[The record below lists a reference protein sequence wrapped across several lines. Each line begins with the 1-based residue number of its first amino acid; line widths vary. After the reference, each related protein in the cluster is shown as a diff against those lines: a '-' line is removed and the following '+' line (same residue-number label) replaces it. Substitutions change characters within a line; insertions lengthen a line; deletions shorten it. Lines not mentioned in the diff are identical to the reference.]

1 MIAPELR
8 TTRLLLRPWR
18 DDDRAPFAALNADPR
33 VVEFLPG
40 PLSRSESDALVDR
53 IVGHFDQHGFGFWA
67 VEAPGVEAFVG
78 MVGLSVPGFEAHF
91 TPCVEVGWRLDPQS
105 WGLGYAT
112 EAAGAAMRF
121 GFERAGLGEIVSFT
135 VPENLRSRRVMERLG
150 MTRDPSDD
158 FDHPRLPE
166 GHRLRRHVLY
176 RCSKGSEVAGQ
187 VVGLTL
193 ASVRKAHAPTK
204 VLRGPRPLLP

>member
-8 TTRLLLRPWR
+8 TSRLLLRPWR
-18 DDDRAPFAALNADPR
+18 DDDRAPFAAVNADSR

-40 PLSRSESDALVDR
+40 PLSRAESDALVDR
-53 IVGHFDQHGFGFWA
+53 IVDHFDRHGFGLWA
-67 VEAPGVEAFVG
+67 VEAPGAEAFVG
-78 MVGLSVPGFEAHF
+78 MVGLSVPSFEAHF
-91 TPCVEVGWRLDPQS
+91 TPCVEVGWRLDPRC
-105 WGLGYAT
+105 WGFGYAT

-121 GFERAGLGEIVSFT
+121 GFEQAGLGEIVSFT

-150 MTRDPSDD
+150 MQRDPSDD

-176 RCSKGSEVAGQ
+176 RCSKGS
-187 VVGLTL
+187 
-193 ASVRKAHAPTK
+193 
-204 VLRGPRPLLP
+204 